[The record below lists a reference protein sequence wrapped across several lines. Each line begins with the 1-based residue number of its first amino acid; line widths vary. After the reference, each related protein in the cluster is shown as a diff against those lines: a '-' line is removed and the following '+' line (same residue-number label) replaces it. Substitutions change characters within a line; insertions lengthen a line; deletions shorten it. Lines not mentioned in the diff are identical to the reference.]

1 MQKTIEKTEVKPA
14 FVPRKKKKENKETKK
29 PQLAPDLPK
38 QGGDGQAGPA
48 AAAAGD
54 EGEYISRHVSALRMV
69 EALFSALTNADQDG
83 RVVVTYDKSCNKSEI
98 KFQLLNPVRQCRRHH
113 FGDLKA

>member
-14 FVPRKKKKENKETKK
+14 FVPRKKK